1 MLDIEYTDPIQFSYW
16 APLGSGGFVVS
27 DIEQRTEFNFDAN
40 VRYIQAAER
49 TGFDYALL
57 PARYFVSHGW
67 PSQFEA
73 MTTSAGLTQV
83 TDRINILAALHPG
96 LWHPGI
102 VAKMGATIDHMS
114 GGRWGLNITTGW
126 FKEEFTGFG
135 EPWLD
140 HDERYRRSEEFIRVL
155 TGLWT
160 EDVFTF
166 AGDFYRIR
174 EAPLRPKPLAQ
185 PRPEIFQGGTST
197 ASRRVASKVSNV
209 MFINGHTLE
218 EAKAIAHDVKGLAL
232 AEGRVVKGVPASAA
246 NARAGDPWGRFGCGL
261 NCFII
266 CRDTEEEARAVFREI
281 VEHANWDAINAFRQQ
296 VKTGGGASSSDRVG
310 MWAESTG
317 TDFVQQND
325 GFRPDLIGTP
335 EQIAD
340 KIEALHS
347 AGIDMIQCGFLHYE
361 EDLANFGEQ
370 VIPLVREREKNLAG
384 GERFRVTA
392 YESDLAVAPAR

>member
-1 MLDIEYTDPIQFSYW
+1 MLDIAYTDPIKFSYW

-27 DIEQRTEFNFDAN
+27 DIEQHTEFNLEAN
-40 VRYIQAAER
+40 VRYIREAER
-49 TGFDYALL
+49 TGFDYALM

-73 MTTSAGLTQV
+73 MTTSAALSQHSE
-83 TDRINILAALHPG
+83 RITILSAVHPG

-102 VAKMGATIDHMS
+102 VAKMGATVDHMS
-114 GGRWGLNITTGW
+114 GGRWGLNVTTGW
-126 FKEEFTGFG
+126 FKEEFLGFG
-135 EPWLD
+135 EPWLE

-174 EAPLRPKPLAQ
+174 EAPLRPKPLAK
-185 PRPEIFQGGTST
+185 PRPEIFQGGNST
-197 ASRRVASKVSNV
+197 ASRQMAARVSNLL
-209 MFINGHTLE
+209 FLNGHTLQ
-218 EAKAIAHDVKGLAL
+218 EAQAIAHDAKTLAL
-232 AEGRVVKGVPASAA
+232 KEGRAVRGIPGSGG
-246 NARAGDPWGRFGCGL
+246 RAGDDPWGEFAIGM

-266 CRDTEEEARAVFREI
+266 CRDTEEEARAVFRDI
-281 VEHANWDAINAFRQQ
+281 VANANWDAIKAFEHQ
-296 VKTGGGASSSDRVG
+296 VKTGAGKSTADGVG
-310 MWAESTG
+310 MWSESKG

-340 KIEALHS
+340 KIEALHAS
-347 AGIDMIQCGFLHYE
+347 GIDLIQCGFLHYE
-361 EDLANFGEQ
+361 SDLANFGDK
-370 VIPLVREREKNLAG
+370 VIPLVREREQQLAA
-384 GERFRVTA
+384 GEAFKSTSYA
-392 YESDLAVAPAR
+392 SDLAAAPAR

>member
-1 MLDIEYTDPIQFSYW
+1 MLDIAYTDPIKFSYW

-27 DIEQRTEFNFDAN
+27 NIEQRTEFNLEAN
-40 VRYIQAAER
+40 VRYIHEAER
-49 TGFDYALL
+49 TGFDYALM

-73 MTTSAGLTQV
+73 MTTSAALTQH
-83 TDRINILAALHPG
+83 TDRITILSAVHPG

-114 GGRWGLNITTGW
+114 GGRWGLNVTTGW
-126 FKEEFTGFG
+126 FKEEFLGFG

-174 EAPLRPKPLAQ
+174 EAPLRPKPLAK
-185 PRPEIFQGGTST
+185 PRPEIFQGGNST
-197 ASRRVASKVSNV
+197 ASRRMAARVSNLL
-209 MFINGHTLE
+209 FLNGHTLA
-218 EAKAIAHDVKGLAL
+218 EARAIAHDVKAMAL
-232 AEGRVVKGVPASAA
+232 QEGRTVRGVPGSGTGASD
-246 NARAGDPWGRFGCGL
+246 DPWGEFAVGM

-266 CRDTEEEARAVFREI
+266 CRDTEEEARAVFRDI
-281 VEHANWDAINAFRQQ
+281 VAHANWDAIKSFEHQ
-296 VKTGGGASSSDRVG
+296 VKTGAGKSTADGVG
-310 MWAESTG
+310 MWSESKG

-325 GFRPDLIGTP
+325 GFRPDMIGTP

-347 AGIDMIQCGFLHYE
+347 AGIDLIQCGFLHYE
-361 EDLANFGEQ
+361 EDLQNFGEK
-370 VIPLVREREKNLAG
+370 VIPLVREREQALAAG
-384 GERFRVTA
+384 DAFKLTS
-392 YESDLAVAPAR
+392 YESDLASAPAR

>member
-1 MLDIEYTDPIQFSYW
+1 MLDIEYTDPIAFSYW

-27 DIEQRTEFNFDAN
+27 DIEQHTEFNLEAN
-40 VRYIQAAER
+40 IRYIKDAENV
-49 TGFDYALL
+49 GFDYALM

-73 MTTSAGLTQV
+73 MTTSAALTQH
-83 TDRINILAALHPG
+83 TNRIGIVSALHPG

-114 GGRWGLNITTGW
+114 NGRWGLNITTGW
-126 FKEEFTGFG
+126 FKEEFLGFG
-135 EPWLD
+135 EPWLE
-140 HDERYRRSEEFIRVL
+140 HDERYRRSEEFIEVL

-160 EDVFTF
+160 QDVFSF

-174 EAPLRPKPLAQ
+174 EAPLRPKPLSQ

-197 ASRRVASKVSNV
+197 ASRRVAAKVSNL

-218 EAKAIAHDVKGLAL
+218 EARAIAHDVKGRAL
-232 AEGRVVKGVPASAA
+232 DNNRVVKGVPASQS
-246 NARAGDPWGRFGCGL
+246 NAFEGDPYGQFGCGL

-266 CRDTEEEARAVFREI
+266 CRDTEDEARAVFRDI
-281 VEHANWDAINAFRQQ
+281 VDNANWGAIEAFKRQ
-296 VKTGGGASSSDRVG
+296 VKTGGGASSSDGVG
-310 MWAESTG
+310 MWANSKG

-325 GFRPDLIGTP
+325 GFRPDMIGTP

-347 AGIDMIQCGFLHYE
+347 AGIDLIQCGFLHYD
-361 EDLANFGEQ
+361 EDLKNFGEQ
-370 VIPLVREREKNLAG
+370 VIPLVREREQRLAAG
-384 GERFRVTA
+384 DAFKLTT
-392 YESDLAVAPAR
+392 YESDASVAPAR

>member
-1 MLDIEYTDPIQFSYW
+1 MLDIAYTDPIKFSYW

-27 DIEQRTEFNFDAN
+27 NIEQHTEFNLEAN
-40 VRYIQAAER
+40 VRYIREAER
-49 TGFDYALL
+49 TGFDYALM

-73 MTTSAGLTQV
+73 MTTAAALSQH
-83 TDRINILAALHPG
+83 TDRITILSAVHPG

-114 GGRWGLNITTGW
+114 DGRWGLNVTTGW
-126 FKEEFTGFG
+126 FKEEFLGFG

-174 EAPLRPKPLAQ
+174 EAPLRPKPLAK
-185 PRPEIFQGGTST
+185 PRPEIFQGGNST
-197 ASRRVASKVSNV
+197 ASRQVAARVSNLL
-209 MFINGHTLE
+209 FLNGHTLE
-218 EAKAIAHDVKGLAL
+218 EARAIAHDVKTLAL
-232 AEGRVVKGVPASAA
+232 EQGRAVRGVPGSGAGAA
-246 NARAGDPWGRFGCGL
+246 DDPWGEFAIGM

-266 CRDTEEEARAVFREI
+266 CRDTEEEAREVFKDI
-281 VEHANWDAINAFRQQ
+281 VAHANWDAIKAFEHQ
-296 VKTGGGASSSDRVG
+296 VKTGAGKSTADGVG
-310 MWAESTG
+310 MWSESKG

-325 GFRPDLIGTP
+325 GFRPDMIGTP

-347 AGIDMIQCGFLHYE
+347 AGIDLIQCGFLHYE
-361 EDLANFGEQ
+361 EDLQNFGEK
-370 VIPLVREREKNLAG
+370 VIPLVREREQALAA
-384 GERFRVTA
+384 GESFKLTT
-392 YESDLAVAPAR
+392 YESDLASAPAR